1 MEIVP
6 LNEQVVVDVQVAPT
20 DIDSVAL
27 GQKAEVRFSGLNIR
41 STPATYGNVVSIS
54 GDSLVD
60 PNSRNTYF
68 LVRVELP
75 PDELK
80 KLENVGLFCWYAS
93 RGFDTNW
100 RKDSAAISFTAHN

>member
-20 DIDSVAL
+20 DIDGVAL

-80 KLENVGLFCWYAS
+80 KLENVRPLLVCQQRFY
-93 RGFDTNW
+93 TN
-100 RKDSAAISFTAHN
+100 

>member
-54 GDSLVD
+54 G
-60 PNSRNTYF
+60 T
-68 LVRVELP
+68 
-75 PDELK
+75 
-80 KLENVGLFCWYAS
+80 FCRS
-93 RGFDTNW
+93 KFEKHILSSQGRT
-100 RKDSAAISFTAHN
+100 AAG